1 MNFLRQY
8 KILKVKSFHMN
19 TYKIESIY
27 TNSLSDTPSG
37 YRLHETMRN
46 MIKKISFT
54 IKKPIT
60 LTY

>member
-1 MNFLRQY
+1 
-8 KILKVKSFHMN
+8 MN
-19 TYKIESIY
+19 TYKIESTY
-27 TNSLSDTPSG
+27 SNNTTETPTG
-37 YRLHETMRN
+37 YRIQETMRN

>member
-8 KILKVKSFHMN
+8 KIIKVKSFHMN
-19 TYKIESIY
+19 SYTIEPAYNNI
-27 TNSLSDTPSG
+27 TTEPPVG
-37 YRLHETMRN
+37 FRVHETMRN